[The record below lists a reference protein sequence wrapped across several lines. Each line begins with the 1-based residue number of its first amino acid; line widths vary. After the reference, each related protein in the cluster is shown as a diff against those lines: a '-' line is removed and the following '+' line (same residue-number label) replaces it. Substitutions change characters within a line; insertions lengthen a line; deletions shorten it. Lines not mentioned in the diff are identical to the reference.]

1 MKGSYEVVVRNS
13 RVQFKLT
20 VNRNLTILR
29 GDSAT
34 GKTTL
39 ITMVADYEEL
49 GRESGVAGLSYS
61 DGFDADGDYEIRMGY
76 SLYALLSSDADESD
90 NSLLKE
96 FFDQLTCN
104 IDDSTE
110 KPRYWWIEEIE
121 NPQIARKL
129 KMLSHMDLEIITLM
143 VIDECKHEEIARIMG
158 VSVRTIERKKAM
170 FKKIFSEY

>member
-1 MKGSYEVVVRNS
+1 MRWNNGYERKKFEA
-13 RVQFKLT
+13 RQKKQAEEYRALGMTEEQIKEMYEYDLEQFK
-20 VNRNLTILR
+20 
-29 GDSAT
+29 
-34 GKTTL
+34 
-39 ITMVADYEEL
+39 
-49 GRESGVAGLSYS
+49 S
-61 DGFDADGDYEIRMGY
+61 DRRYAMHTQSIQEPEFDDI
-76 SLYALLSSDADESD
+76 DADESD

-121 NPQIARKL
+121 NPQIARKM
-129 KMLSHMDLEIITLM
+129 KTLSHIDLEIITLM

-170 FKKIFSEY
+170 YKKIFSEY